1 MALTLISI
9 ELIRADS
16 DLSNTDYKDY
26 SNTICIESVRPLPNL
41 VHVSRYLKDLFFRIR
56 SF

>member
-26 SNTICIESVRPLPNL
+26 SNTICLNETLVANL
-41 VHVSRYLKDLFFRIR
+41 D
-56 SF
+56 